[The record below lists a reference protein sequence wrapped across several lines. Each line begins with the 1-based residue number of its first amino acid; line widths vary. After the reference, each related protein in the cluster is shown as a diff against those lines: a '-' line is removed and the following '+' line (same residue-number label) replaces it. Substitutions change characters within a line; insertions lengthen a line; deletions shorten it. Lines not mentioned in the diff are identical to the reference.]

1 MLSADRFFW
10 EHEDKHHSFFLLSS
24 GNSQIICKVFQH
36 PGTMCPHV
44 TSRKLLHSFC
54 LQEMPEDQNS
64 FFFLFLSS
72 YFSWKEEPA
81 ATRIVDG
88 NLPDFIIKTC
98 NDAVRGRSANK
109 LQDEGQES
117 SEEQH
122 IHAKDGDKDGKNNTP
137 WKIHATAAST
147 RHTKRKVGH

>member
-24 GNSQIICKVFQH
+24 GNSQIICKVFRR

-64 FFFLFLSS
+64 FFLLFLLLIFLEKKNQQQQESVM
-72 YFSWKEEPA
+72 
-81 ATRIVDG
+81 ATFQIISLSRRATTRSEDG
-88 NLPDFIIKTC
+88 LQTSCKMKVKNLPKKSTYMQRMVTRMERIT
-98 NDAVRGRSANK
+98 RHGRSMQRLLAP
-109 LQDEGQES
+109 D
-117 SEEQH
+117 
-122 IHAKDGDKDGKNNTP
+122 I
-137 WKIHATAAST
+137 
-147 RHTKRKVGH
+147 